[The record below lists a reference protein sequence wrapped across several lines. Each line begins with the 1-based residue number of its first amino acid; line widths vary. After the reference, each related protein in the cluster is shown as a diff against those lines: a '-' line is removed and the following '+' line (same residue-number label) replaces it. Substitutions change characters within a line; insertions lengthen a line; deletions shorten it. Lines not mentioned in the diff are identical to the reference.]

1 MSEIVR
7 YLGRM
12 LVLAVPAAM
21 VTACFYPYRKRALQG
36 MGLRTSLRHEIG
48 LLLLVMSV
56 SGILAVTLRPVCYW
70 ESSPGLWGDLLLC
83 IDRPNAMY
91 NVNLVPFRMFV
102 DYWEDFQYHDGFFTV
117 LNFFGNL
124 CVFVP
129 VGLLPAL
136 IFPKQ
141 SWKQTALRGFG
152 LSLLIE
158 CGQYFLGR
166 ASDIDDVILN
176 TAGALCGYG
185 LLRLWERW
193 QPRLVNSF
201 RCAPVENFSQKSETN
216 GTSQSSNII

>member
-1 MSEIVR
+1 MGEIFR

-12 LVLAVPAAM
+12 LVLAVPAAAVM
-21 VTACFYPYRKRALQG
+21 ACFWPYRKYALRG
-36 MGLRTSLRHEIG
+36 MGLRTTRRHEVG

-70 ESSPGLWGDLLLC
+70 RSSPGLWGDLILC
-83 IDRPNAMY
+83 IDRPSAMF
-91 NVNLVPFRMFV
+91 NVNLVPFRMFG
-102 DYWEDFQYHDGFFTV
+102 DYWEAFQQHNGFFTV

-136 IFPKQ
+136 LFQKVD
-141 SWKQTALRGFG
+141 WKRAAALGFG

-158 CGQYFLGR
+158 CAQYFLGR
-166 ASDIDDVILN
+166 SSDIDDVILN

-185 LLRLWERW
+185 LFWLWEKW
-193 QPRLVNSF
+193 APRTVASF
-201 RCAPVENFSQKSETN
+201 RCVPVGNNFEKCETN
-216 GTSQSSNII
+216 QLPESSHNI